1 MRSALIPLILAGC
14 LSAPSGVFSAAPDLS
29 RPPEASDLEGI
40 RSSARLT
47 EFRNA
52 LGDALASQWRP
63 ARSGMPGSS
72 GQETFGAWIDLY
84 GWIDLLVSD
93 EAAVTR
99 RWLSRHLS
107 MTAGKT
113 PQGENIQVTVHQP
126 GTPLVRRYDA
136 LQQRAT
142 RQLSSDAA
150 LLSKAM
156 AELVAQPFVSRN
168 GPLIG
173 RLDPGFVSATLAD
186 RDFLN
191 AWGNALSEDDFAP
204 KVLLNLEAIWKSH
217 PNDWKEFRNL
227 ALAIAV
233 VRDQPAP
240 SWWPHHQVLQR
251 DVPRKDLPPE
261 EIFARTVRAFREG
274 KLRLDPRKLD
284 ASELKFVVDAPL
296 KPEELEFIGNSG
308 SLAKEDPAKAFAAIR
323 YDRARTARGAYVW
336 PWGGY
341 SLAGIRK
348 HGGICVD
355 QAYYAAVAGKALGI
369 PTIFFAGFGKEG
381 GHAWTGFLKG
391 RDSWNLNVGRNEA
404 GSYATGEGLDPQNWT
419 PITDH
424 GIAMLTLGS
433 RNPSEH
439 GAVRRDL
446 VMAVNF
452 RRRNNAEAE
461 GVALQSALSRSP
473 SNPLIWDARE
483 DWLVRT
489 GSPATEL
496 KAHHVA
502 AIRQFAGYRD
512 LKVQHEEA
520 LARVT
525 SENGE
530 QKASERISQRIVREN
545 QGVRADL
552 SASAGMQLISRK
564 VDAGDVKGALNE
576 YGRQLYLQGA
586 SGGGNFFYGVTA
598 PLASLF
604 LAKGHPDLAR
614 RVLAEGYSTLSP
626 GKGSP
631 IAQDFRRL
639 WIAAG
644 GKP

>member
-1 MRSALIPLILAGC
+1 
-14 LSAPSGVFSAAPDLS
+14 
-29 RPPEASDLEGI
+29 
-40 RSSARLT
+40 
-47 EFRNA
+47 
-52 LGDALASQWRP
+52 
-63 ARSGMPGSS
+63 
-72 GQETFGAWIDLY
+72 
-84 GWIDLLVSD
+84 
-93 EAAVTR
+93 
-99 RWLSRHLS
+99 
-107 MTAGKT
+107 
-113 PQGENIQVTVHQP
+113 
-126 GTPLVRRYDA
+126 
-136 LQQRAT
+136 
-142 RQLSSDAA
+142 
-150 LLSKAM
+150 
-156 AELVAQPFVSRN
+156 
-168 GPLIG
+168 
-173 RLDPGFVSATLAD
+173 
-186 RDFLN
+186 
-191 AWGNALSEDDFAP
+191 
-204 KVLLNLEAIWKSH
+204 
-217 PNDWKEFRNL
+217 
-227 ALAIAV
+227 
-233 VRDQPAP
+233 
-240 SWWPHHQVLQR
+240 
-251 DVPRKDLPPE
+251 
-261 EIFARTVRAFREG
+261 
-274 KLRLDPRKLD
+274 
-284 ASELKFVVDAPL
+284 
-296 KPEELEFIGNSG
+296 
-308 SLAKEDPAKAFAAIR
+308 
-323 YDRARTARGAYVW
+323 
-336 PWGGY
+336 
-341 SLAGIRK
+341 
-348 HGGICVD
+348 
-355 QAYYAAVAGKALGI
+355 
-369 PTIFFAGFGKEG
+369 
-381 GHAWTGFLKG
+381 
-391 RDSWNLNVGRNEA
+391 
-404 GSYATGEGLDPQNWT
+404 
-419 PITDH
+419 
-424 GIAMLTLGS
+424 MLTLGS

-496 KAHHVA
+496 KAHHEA
-502 AIRQFAGYRD
+502 AIRQFSGYRD